1 MKKISILFTAL
12 FCTLFVLNSEAQLLM
27 PQTSSSQSLIQEFG
41 LGKVSVKYSR
51 PNIKGRSITGD
62 LAPVGE
68 IWRTGANDATV
79 ISFTDAVTLEGN
91 NVAAGEYA
99 LFSIPGKDEWT
110 IILNKETKQWGSYNY
125 KQSEDVLRFKVKTAV
140 LKDKVETF
148 TINFS
153 DVTTSTAKL
162 DLLWGSTRV
171 SINMTTDVDSKVM
184 ASIDEAMKGEKKPH
198 YPAAVYYFENGKDL
212 NKALEWINLAFA
224 SEEPTFWMLR
234 QKALIQAGLKDYKG
248 AIATAELSSAKAK
261 EASNDEYVKMNDA
274 SIAEWKKK
282 PNAAAGIV
290 AISR

>member
-212 NKALEWINLAFA
+212 NKALEWI
-224 SEEPTFWMLR
+224 
-234 QKALIQAGLKDYKG
+234 
-248 AIATAELSSAKAK
+248 
-261 EASNDEYVKMNDA
+261 
-274 SIAEWKKK
+274 SIAESADQKAPWFKYQKARIQLK
-282 PNAAAGIV
+282 MGDKAGAAKTAKAGVEAARAMNNAEYIRLNGKILADAG
-290 AISR
+290 AR

>member
-153 DVTTSTAKL
+153 DVTTSTAKF

-212 NKALEWINLAFA
+212 NKALEWI
-224 SEEPTFWMLR
+224 
-234 QKALIQAGLKDYKG
+234 
-248 AIATAELSSAKAK
+248 
-261 EASNDEYVKMNDA
+261 
-274 SIAEWKKK
+274 SIAESADQKAPWFKYQKARIQLK
-282 PNAAAGIV
+282 MGDKAGAAKTAKAGVEAARAMNNAEYIRLNGKILADAG
-290 AISR
+290 AR